1 MQDAKGQGNESE
13 KKKQKKQKS
22 PQQGLRHVIL
32 LGTSFVASS
41 FLVASSCLGLFK
53 LGSWL
58 VMLRYCGGSGSCR
71 SRCGVWWGLVM
82 VIVWLSTRG
91 GRGNFLLEWL
101 KLIWTAATFVY
112 HRRYVPRPLR
122 LGHNSRSNE
131 GLSVSVISY
140 GLPGFAPRLAY
151 GWRYTKRFGNFRSA
165 MREEHHLLE

>member
-1 MQDAKGQGNESE
+1 MGVVG
-13 KKKQKKQKS
+13 
-22 PQQGLRHVIL
+22 HV
-32 LGTSFVASS
+32 GRV
-41 FLVASSCLGLFK
+41 VG
-53 LGSWL
+53 
-58 VMLRYCGGSGSCR
+58 CGGSGDGDCLAVDQGWTWQLP
-71 SRCGVWWGLVM
+71 SRM
-82 VIVWLSTRG
+82 AETH
-91 GRGNFLLEWL
+91 
-101 KLIWTAATFVY
+101 WTAATFVY